1 MNPSCPLLPSFVRR
15 LGACL
20 VLAAFSAACSA
31 SVAQGLSEPDANR
44 VVLALSDAKIG
55 ATKKPDAHNEG
66 RFLVEVSA
74 SDVASA
80 LQAMQGR
87 GLPSPESA
95 GILASL
101 GETGLI
107 ASKTSEHARLVVGT
121 AGELERSLREVDGVL
136 SARVHLAVPEADPL
150 LPDESTKAATAS
162 VLVRHRGA
170 TPPIAATE
178 VQRLV
183 AGAVAGLRY
192 EAVVVVMQPVV
203 ATETGLGQ
211 SVVQLGPLSV
221 SQSSVPTLKAV
232 LAALG
237 LMNILLVGFLLV
249 MWQRAKSQRAAHA
262 DAA

>member
-1 MNPSCPLLPSFVRR
+1 M
-15 LGACL
+15 
-20 VLAAFSAACSA
+20 
-31 SVAQGLSEPDANR
+31 AQGLSEPDANR
-44 VVLALSDAKIG
+44 VILALSDAKIG
-55 ATKKPDAHNEG
+55 ATKRPDTQLEG
-66 RFLVEVSA
+66 RFLVEVPT

-80 LQAMQGR
+80 LQTMHQR

-101 GETGLI
+101 GETGLV

-121 AGELERSLREVDGVL
+121 AGELEQSLRAVDGVL
-136 SARVHLAVPEADPL
+136 SVRVHLAVPETDPL
-150 LPDESTKAATAS
+150 LPEETPKSATAS

-183 AGAVAGLRY
+183 AGAVAGLQHERV
-192 EAVVVVMQPVV
+192 AVVMQPVIG
-203 ATETGLGQ
+203 AEMDPAQ

-221 SQSSVPTLKAV
+221 SQSSVPTLKAM

-237 LMNILLVGFLLV
+237 LMNILVVGFLLV
-249 MWQRAKSQRAAHA
+249 MWQRAKTDRTAHSEAA
-262 DAA
+262 